1 MAFAQDQVPVAETE
15 ATIHEIVSSIAEQT
29 GTDVLDLPPL
39 NDSIDTDAL
48 ISFLQSEAS
57 SGVEFTYHDHTVSID
72 ANGRVRVTDGV

>member
-1 MAFAQDQVPVAETE
+1 MAFAQDQVPVAETD
-15 ATIHEIVSSIAEQT
+15 ATIHEIVTSIAEQT

-48 ISFLQSEAS
+48 TSFLQSEAS
-57 SGVEFTYHDHTVSID
+57 SGLEFAYDGRTVNVD